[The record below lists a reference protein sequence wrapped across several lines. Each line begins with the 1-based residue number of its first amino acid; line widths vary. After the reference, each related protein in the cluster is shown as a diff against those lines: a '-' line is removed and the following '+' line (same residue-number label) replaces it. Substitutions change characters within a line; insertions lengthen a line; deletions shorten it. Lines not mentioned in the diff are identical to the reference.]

1 MIDLDELNLELEE
14 LSAEQIIEHFYRNMF
29 GRRLAMTTSF
39 GADSAVL
46 LHLATEVNP
55 EIPVIFIN
63 TGYNFS
69 ETIEYSKT
77 LTNLLGLNLH
87 VFESELSPERME
99 AEHGKLWEI
108 GREGMDLYNS
118 IRKVEPL
125 RRALRELKVDGTLR
139 GVRKTQTEHRRHLR
153 RFEKGFDATY
163 KIHPILD
170 WSDDDMKDYRR
181 IHNLPDHPLFS
192 QGYTSIGDWH
202 STVPNQGREGRKL
215 GEKSECGINLDYEI

>member
-1 MIDLDELNLELEE
+1 MINLDELNPELEE
-14 LSAEQIIEHFYRNMF
+14 LSAEQIIKHSYWNMF

-46 LHLATEVNP
+46 LHLATQVKP

-63 TGYNFS
+63 TGYNFP

-125 RRALRELKVDGTLR
+125 RRALRELKVAGTLR
-139 GVRKTQTEHRRHLR
+139 GVRRTQTEHRRNLR
-153 RFEKGFDATY
+153 PIEKGFDTTY
-163 KIHPILD
+163 KIHPILN
-170 WSDDDMKDYRR
+170 WSDDDMLDYRR
-181 IHNLPDHPLFS
+181 THNLPDHPLFS

-202 STVPNQGREGRKL
+202 STVPDQGREGRKL
-215 GEKSECGINLDYEI
+215 GEHQECGINLDYII